1 MREQKADNIH
11 VGGGRG
17 EADFV
22 RLRDDRDATLPLPN
36 LMLYALQVNIRG
48 GVLPPA
54 APDGR
59 VYFKIPANHFAP
71 PQENS

>member
-1 MREQKADNIH
+1 M
-11 VGGGRG
+11 
-17 EADFV
+17 
-22 RLRDDRDATLPLPN
+22 RLRDGRDATLPLPN